1 MSQTVIASIILIAAV
16 IMFFSPKISNSV
28 VAVLCTIAMG
38 LTGILPVKEVF
49 QSYASSSIVLM
60 VGMMVVG
67 GGMMHT
73 GFAKWL
79 GLKLVSLTG
88 KGERNL
94 VLIAVL
100 SGWAMSA
107 VASGTA
113 SLMILFPIF
122 CSICIASKISMSKI
136 MMPLFSGIGFGSLM
150 TVAGSGMGVA
160 TSAILEEAGFAGWT
174 FFEPAWMG
182 LPIGIVGTIMIV
194 LLYDKILPDTM
205 VVPPAAKDSDLE
217 PEQFNSKMAVSAIIL
232 VATIAGMVLNT
243 KAVPMYMCA
252 ALGGAASVLTGCL
265 TEKQMFQSI
274 SWSTVFMIGGMT
286 SLAKGVEAS
295 GLGTVIADNILS
307 MVGSNASPILIVTII
322 FLGTLLITQFM
333 SNNAAASLMAPI
345 GISLAASLG
354 VDAHA
359 FVAAALS
366 GSCAAMLTPIATPI
380 MSFVMETGEYEP
392 KTVFKWG
399 VVMHL
404 IPNTIITIIMISIVW
419 L

>member
-1 MSQTVIASIILIAAV
+1 MSQILIASIILIATV
-16 IMFFSPKISNSV
+16 IMFFSPKISNAV
-28 VAVLCTIAMG
+28 VAVLCTVAMG
-38 LTGILPVKEVF
+38 VSGILPVKEVF

-88 KGERNL
+88 KGEKNI
-94 VLIAVL
+94 VFIAVL
-100 SGWAMSA
+100 SGWAMST

-136 MMPLFSGIGFGSLM
+136 MLPLFSGIGFGSLM
-150 TVAGSGMGVA
+150 SVAGSGMGVA
-160 TSAILEEAGFAGWT
+160 TSAILEEAGFAGWG

-182 LPIGIVGTIMIV
+182 LPIAIAGTTMIV

-205 VVPPAAKDSDLE
+205 VAPPAVDSTDLE
-217 PEQFNSKMAVSAIIL
+217 PEKFNTKMAIS
-232 VATIAGMVLNT
+232 ATILTVTIIGMVINSDFL
-243 KAVPMYMCA
+243 PMYMCA

-265 TEKQMFQSI
+265 NEKQMFQSI
-274 SWSTVFMIGGMT
+274 SWNTVFMIGGMT

-295 GLGTVIADNILS
+295 GLGAAIADAIIGIA
-307 MVGSNASPILIVTII
+307 GSNASPVLIVLII
-322 FLGTLLITQFM
+322 FLGTLFITQFM

-345 GISLAASLG
+345 GISLAASMG
-354 VDAHA
+354 IDPHA

-366 GSCAAMLTPIATPI
+366 GSCAALLTPIATPI
-380 MSFVMETGEYEP
+380 MSFVMETGEYTP
-392 KTVFKWG
+392 KTIFKWG

-404 IPNTIITIIMISIVW
+404 IPNTIITVLMISIVW